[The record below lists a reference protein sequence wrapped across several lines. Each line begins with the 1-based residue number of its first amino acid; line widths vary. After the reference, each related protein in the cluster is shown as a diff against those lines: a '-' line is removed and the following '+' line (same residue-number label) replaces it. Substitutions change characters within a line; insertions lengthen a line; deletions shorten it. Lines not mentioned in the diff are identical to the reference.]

1 MRYIM
6 TIVWAVLISGV
17 ISYVLSSMGNEAFS
31 LVNTLVLAA
40 ILVVAVVI
48 LGEGV
53 LKEEDTN

>member
-1 MRYIM
+1 M